1 VKKGLPLEIMVSK
14 NSVTLLRKAIEEDKQ
29 LVEIC
34 LQENVPVICV
44 NKDTKK
50 DRPMPFSAMYGN
62 NTTFWM
68 KNDNWDYFLANDD
81 LKKLKDK
88 IPKETPK
95 DFKIVQNDSGAP
107 AAETNEANEAEKAE
121 KGYGDN
127 YVSITAMTDVERIN
141 HLQEDKNRLDNLL
154 IQKPRQEDQITEALV
169 ETARDAMLHN
179 HVTLANAMNLSS
191 EEAKKQTQGLVDST
205 RELVKSSSQL
215 ISSNIFSDELMNTL
229 VSKSNGT
236 IIQHMT
242 RVYLNGL
249 AFLTYYN
256 KMVSGSS
263 MINKLRIS
271 FDKRY
276 REFYH
281 SLLPHIHA
289 DDFTLERV
297 FLGGMRV
304 IPENDFYNW
313 ATGFLIH
320 DIGKAA
326 AVEYHEGEA
335 AYNRDIVMEHVKI
348 GYTSVKNKT
357 NYPLEAAL
365 ITGYHHEYYG
375 DPAGYGFYRTYLE
388 DYKKANPQAR
398 IGFCIALDME
408 PVNRFEALGYFPAKV
423 LEIIDV
429 YDSVTDPNRKY
440 RKAMTPQEA
449 LTMMEEE
456 FINKHHKIDII
467 LFDIFAKFVQETQI
481 NKP

>member
-1 VKKGLPLEIMVSK
+1 MVSK
-14 NSVTLLRKAIEEDKQ
+14 DSVTLLRKAIEENKQ
-29 LVEIC
+29 IVEIC
-34 LQENVPVICV
+34 LQENVSIICI

-50 DRPMPFSAMYGN
+50 ERPMPFSAMYGN
-62 NTTFWM
+62 NSSFWM
-68 KNDNWDYFLANDD
+68 KNDSWDYFIANDD
-81 LKKLKDK
+81 LKKIKEK
-88 IPKETPK
+88 IPKEIQN
-95 DFKIVQNDSGAP
+95 DYKIVKDDSDNS
-107 AAETNEANEAEKAE
+107 AEETDEDDW
-121 KGYGDN
+121 GYGNN
-127 YVSITAMTDVERIN
+127 YASIAAMTDVERIN
-141 HLQEDKNRLDNLL
+141 QIKEDKTRLDNLL
-154 IQKPRQEDQITEALV
+154 VLKPRKEELITEALV

-215 ISSNIFSDELMNTL
+215 ITANIFNDDLMNTL

-249 AFLTYYN
+249 SFLTYYN
-256 KMVSGSS
+256 KLVSGSS

-276 REFYH
+276 REYYH
-281 SLLPHIHA
+281 SLLPYVHP

-335 AYNRDIVMEHVKI
+335 AYNRDIVMEHVKV

-375 DPAGYGFYRTYLE
+375 DPAGYGFFRSFLE
-388 DYKKANPQAR
+388 EHRKANPQAR
-398 IGFCIALDME
+398 IGFCIALDVHS
-408 PVNRFEALGYFPAKV
+408 VNRFEALGYFPSKV

-440 RKAMTPQEA
+440 RKALTPQEA

-456 FINKHHKIDII
+456 FINKHPKIDII
-467 LFDIFAKFVQETQI
+467 LFDIFTKFVQETVI
-481 NKP
+481 GKS

>member
-1 VKKGLPLEIMVSK
+1 MVIRDT
-14 NSVTLLRKAIEEDKQ
+14 VTLLRKAIEEDKKV
-29 LVEIC
+29 LDIC
-34 LQENVPVICV
+34 LKDNIPVICI
-44 NKDTKK
+44 NKDTQK
-50 DRPMPFSAMYGN
+50 DRHMPFSAMQGN
-62 NTTFWM
+62 TPNFWM
-68 KNDNWDYFLANDD
+68 KSGSWEYFLANDD
-81 LKKLKDK
+81 LKKIKEKIAKESPIEIPTVINTPDAPGSEPSEADK
-88 IPKETPK
+88 
-95 DFKIVQNDSGAP
+95 V
-107 AAETNEANEAEKAE
+107 E
-121 KGYGDN
+121 KGYGDS
-127 YVSITAMTDVERIN
+127 YVSIAAMTDVERIQ
-141 HLQEDKNRLDNLL
+141 HLKEDKNRLDNLL
-154 IQKPRQEDQITEALV
+154 IMKPRKEELVTEALV
-169 ETARDAMLHN
+169 ETARDAMLNN
-179 HVTLANAMNLSS
+179 HVILANAVNLSS

-205 RELVKSSSQL
+205 RDLVKASSQL
-215 ISSNIFSDELMNTL
+215 ISTNIFNDELMNTL

-236 IIQHMT
+236 ILQHMT

-276 REFYH
+276 REYYH
-281 SLLPHIHA
+281 SLLPYVHP

-297 FLGGMRV
+297 FLGGMR
-304 IPENDFYNW
+304 IIQENDFYNW

-335 AYNRDIVMEHVKI
+335 AYNRDIVMEHVKV
-348 GYTSVKNKT
+348 GFTSVKNKT
-357 NYPLEAAL
+357 NYPQEAAL

-388 DYKKANPQAR
+388 EHKKANPSSPR
-398 IGFCIALDME
+398 IAYCIALDLNSM
-408 PVNRFEALGYFPAKV
+408 NRFEALGYFPAKV

-456 FINKHHKIDII
+456 FINKHQKIDII
-467 LFDIFAKFVQETQI
+467 LFDIFKKFVQETLV
-481 NKP
+481 K

>member
-1 VKKGLPLEIMVSK
+1 MVSK
-14 NSVTLLRKAIEEDKQ
+14 DSVTLLRKAIEEDKKV
-29 LVEIC
+29 LDIC
-34 LQENVPVICV
+34 LQENVSIICI

-50 DRPMPFSAMYGN
+50 DRPMPFKAMQGN
-62 NTTFWM
+62 TPNFWM
-68 KNDNWDYFLANDD
+68 KNDNWEYFLANDD
-81 LKKLKDK
+81 LKKIKEKIQKALEIPTVKNDPGNQTPQAEEPSEADK
-88 IPKETPK
+88 
-95 DFKIVQNDSGAP
+95 V
-107 AAETNEANEAEKAE
+107 E

-127 YVSITAMTDVERIN
+127 YVSIAAMTDVERIN
-141 HLQEDKNRLDNLL
+141 QIQEDKARLDTLL
-154 IQKPRQEDQITEALV
+154 VQKPRKEELITEALV

-215 ISSNIFSDELMNTL
+215 ITSNIFNDDLMNTL

-276 REFYH
+276 REYYH

-297 FLGGMRV
+297 FFGGMRI

-335 AYNRDIVMEHVKI
+335 AYNRDIVMEHVKV
-348 GYTSVKNKT
+348 GFTSVKNKT
-357 NYPLEAAL
+357 NYPLESAL

-375 DPAGYGFYRTYLE
+375 DPAGYGFFRTYLE
-388 DYKKANPQAR
+388 EHKKANPSAR
-398 IGFCIALDME
+398 IGFCIALDMNS
-408 PVNRFEALGYFPAKV
+408 VNRFESLGYFPAKV

-456 FINKHHKIDII
+456 FIVKHHKIDII
-467 LFDIFAKFVQETQI
+467 LFDIFSKFVQETMI
-481 NKP
+481 GK

>member
-1 VKKGLPLEIMVSK
+1 MVAKG
-14 NSVTLLRKAIEEDKQ
+14 SVTLLKKAIEEDRQ
-29 LVEIC
+29 IVDIC
-34 LQENVPVICV
+34 LQENIQVICI

-50 DRPMPFSAMYGN
+50 DRHMPFSAMYGN
-62 NTTFWM
+62 NSAFWM
-68 KNDNWDYFLANDD
+68 KNDSWEYFLVNDD
-81 LKKLKDK
+81 LKKIKEK
-88 IPKETPK
+88 IPKEGTIP
-95 DFKIVQNDSGAP
+95 VVN
-107 AAETNEANEAEKAE
+107 AESESEELVSEADKAE

-127 YVSITAMTDVERIN
+127 YVSIAAMTDVQRIQ
-141 HLQEDKNRLDNLL
+141 HLQEDKNRLDTLL
-154 IQKPRQEDQITEALV
+154 VQKPRKEELITEALV
-169 ETARDAMLHN
+169 ETTRDAMLHN
-179 HVTLANAMNLSS
+179 HATLANAMNLSS

-215 ISSNIFSDELMNTL
+215 ISADIFNDELMNTL

-236 IIQHMT
+236 ILQHMT

-256 KMVSGSS
+256 KLVSGSS

-276 REFYH
+276 REYYH

-297 FLGGMRV
+297 FRGGMRIV
-304 IPENDFYNW
+304 PENDFYNW

-335 AYNRDIVMEHVKI
+335 AYNREIVMEHVKI
-348 GYTSVKNKT
+348 GFTSIKNKT
-357 NYPLEAAL
+357 NYPLEAAF

-375 DPAGYGFYRTYLE
+375 DPAGYGYYRTYLE
-388 DYKKANPQAR
+388 EYKKANPQAR
-398 IGFCIALDME
+398 IGFCIALDINSI
-408 PVNRFEALGYFPAKV
+408 NRFEALGYFPAKV

-467 LFDIFAKFVQETQI
+467 LFDIFTKFVQETI
-481 NKP
+481 VGK

>member
-1 VKKGLPLEIMVSK
+1 MVSK
-14 NSVTLLRKAIEEDKQ
+14 DSVTLLRKAIEENKQ
-29 LVEIC
+29 IVEIC
-34 LQENVPVICV
+34 LQENVSIICI

-50 DRPMPFSAMYGN
+50 ERPMPFSAMYGN
-62 NTTFWM
+62 NSSFWM
-68 KNDNWDYFLANDD
+68 KNDSWDYFIANDD
-81 LKKLKDK
+81 LKKIKEK
-88 IPKETPK
+88 IPKEIQK
-95 DFKIVQNDSGAP
+95 DYKIVKDDPDNP
-107 AAETNEANEAEKAE
+107 AAETNEEDDW
-121 KGYGDN
+121 GYGNN
-127 YVSITAMTDVERIN
+127 YASIAAMTDIERIN
-141 HLQEDKNRLDNLL
+141 QIKEDKTRLDNLL
-154 IQKPRQEDQITEALV
+154 VLKPRKEELVTEALV

-215 ISSNIFSDELMNTL
+215 ISSNIFNDELMNTL

-276 REFYH
+276 REYYH
-281 SLLPHIHA
+281 SLLPYIHP

-297 FLGGMRV
+297 FLGGMRI

-348 GYTSVKNKT
+348 GFSSVKNKT
-357 NYPLEAAL
+357 NYPNEAAL

-375 DPAGYGFYRTYLE
+375 DPAGYGFFRSYLDE
-388 DYKKANPQAR
+388 YKKANPSTR
-398 IGFCIALDME
+398 IGFCIALDMNS
-408 PVNRFEALGYFPAKV
+408 VNRFEALGYFPAKI

-467 LFDIFAKFVQETQI
+467 LFDIFAKFVQETLV

>member
-1 VKKGLPLEIMVSK
+1 LPKSEKGSNIGRMVSK
-14 NSVTLLRKAIEEDKQ
+14 GSVTLLRKAIEEDKK
-29 LVEIC
+29 VIDIC
-34 LQENVPVICV
+34 LQDNFSVVCI
-44 NKDTKK
+44 NMDTQK
-50 DRPMPFSAMYGN
+50 DRHMPFSAMYGN
-62 NTTFWM
+62 NTSFWT
-68 KNDNWDYFLANDD
+68 KNDSWEYFLTNDD
-81 LKKLKDK
+81 LKKIKEKIAKDSQIE
-88 IPKETPK
+88 IPAVKNNPDNPSQEP
-95 DFKIVQNDSGAP
+95 S
-107 AAETNEANEAEKAE
+107 EADKVE
-121 KGYGDN
+121 KGYGDS
-127 YVSITAMTDVERIN
+127 YVSIAAMTDVERIQ

-154 IQKPRQEDQITEALV
+154 VLKPRKEELITEALV

-215 ISSNIFSDELMNTL
+215 ISANIFNDDLMNTL

-249 AFLTYYN
+249 SFLTYSN

-276 REFYH
+276 REYYH
-281 SLLPHIHA
+281 SLLPYIHP

-297 FLGGMRV
+297 FLGGMRI

-335 AYNRDIVMEHVKI
+335 AYNRDIVMEHVKV
-348 GYTSVKNKT
+348 GFTSVKNKT
-357 NYPLEAAL
+357 NYPNEAAL

-375 DPAGYGFYRTYLE
+375 DPAGYGFFRTYLDE
-388 DYKKANPQAR
+388 HKKANPSAR
-398 IGFCIALDME
+398 VGFCIALDMDS
-408 PVNRFEALGYFPAKV
+408 VNRFEALGYFPAKI

-467 LFDIFAKFVQETQI
+467 LFDIFTKFVQETLV
-481 NKP
+481 NK

>member
-1 VKKGLPLEIMVSK
+1 MVIK
-14 NSVTLLRKAIEEDKQ
+14 DSVTLLRKAIEEDKK
-29 LVEIC
+29 VVDIC
-34 LQENVPVICV
+34 LQDNISVICISR
-44 NKDTKK
+44 DTKK
-50 DRPMPFSAMYGN
+50 EMHMPFSAMNGN
-62 NTTFWM
+62 TPNFWLR
-68 KNDNWDYFLANDD
+68 NDSWEYFIANDD
-81 LKKLKDK
+81 LKKIKEKIAKNAQLEIPTVINNPDNPDPEPSEADK
-88 IPKETPK
+88 A
-95 DFKIVQNDSGAP
+95 DR
-107 AAETNEANEAEKAE
+107 
-121 KGYGDN
+121 GYGDN
-127 YVSITAMTDVERIN
+127 YVSIAAMTDLERIN
-141 HLQEDKNRLDNLL
+141 QIKEDKNRLDTLL
-154 IQKPRQEDQITEALV
+154 VQKPRKEELITEALV

-205 RELVKSSSQL
+205 LELVKSSSQL
-215 ISSNIFSDELMNTL
+215 ISSNIFNDDLMNTL
-229 VSKSNGT
+229 VSQSNGT
-236 IIQHMT
+236 SIQHMT

-276 REFYH
+276 REYYH
-281 SLLPHIHA
+281 SLLPYVHP

-297 FLGGMRV
+297 FFGGMRI

-335 AYNRDIVMEHVKI
+335 AYNRDIVMEHVKV
-348 GYTSVKNKT
+348 GYTSVMNKT
-357 NYPLEAAL
+357 NYPHEAAL

-375 DPAGYGFYRTYLE
+375 DPAGYGYFRTYLE
-388 DYKKANPQAR
+388 EYKKANPTAR
-398 IGFCIALDME
+398 VGFCIALDMNS
-408 PVNRFEALGYFPAKV
+408 VNRFEALGYFPAKI
-423 LEIIDV
+423 LEILDV

-449 LTMMEEE
+449 LAMMEEE

-467 LFDIFAKFVQETQI
+467 LFDIFTKFVQETVI
-481 NKP
+481 GKS

>member
-1 VKKGLPLEIMVSK
+1 LPKFEKGDNIGRMVSRD
-14 NSVTLLRKAIEEDKQ
+14 SVTLLQKAIEENKKVLD
-29 LVEIC
+29 IC
-34 LQENVPVICV
+34 LQDNIPVICI
-44 NKDTKK
+44 NKETQK
-50 DRPMPFSAMYGN
+50 DKHMPFSAMQGN
-62 NTTFWM
+62 TPNFWT
-68 KNDNWDYFLANDD
+68 KGGSWEYFLANDD
-81 LKKLKDK
+81 LKKIKEK
-88 IPKETPK
+88 IAKE
-95 DFKIVQNDSGAP
+95 VQLEIPDVKYIQDSP
-107 AAETNEANEAEKAE
+107 NQEPTEAEKVE
-121 KGYGDN
+121 KGYGDS
-127 YVSITAMTDVERIN
+127 YVSIAAMTDIERVQ
-141 HLQEDKNRLDNLL
+141 HLKEDKNKLDNLL
-154 IQKPRQEDQITEALV
+154 VMKPRKEELITEALV

-179 HVTLANAMNLSS
+179 HVSLAAALNLSG

-205 RELVKSSSQL
+205 RDLVKSSAQL
-215 ISSNIFSDELMNTL
+215 ISTNIFNDDLMNTL

-236 IIQHMT
+236 ILQHMT

-276 REFYH
+276 REYYH
-281 SLLPHIHA
+281 SLLPYVHP

-297 FLGGMRV
+297 FLGGMRI

-335 AYNRDIVMEHVKI
+335 AYNRDIVMEHVKV
-348 GYTSVKNKT
+348 GFTSVKNKT
-357 NYPLEAAL
+357 NYPQEAAL
-365 ITGYHHEYYG
+365 ITGYHHEYNG
-375 DPAGYGFYRTYLE
+375 DPAGYGYFRSYLE
-388 DYKKANPQAR
+388 EHKKANPTAR
-398 IGFCIALDME
+398 VGFCIALDLNS
-408 PVNRFEALGYFPAKV
+408 VNRFEALGYFPAKV

-456 FINKHHKIDII
+456 FINKHQKIDII
-467 LFDIFAKFVQETQI
+467 LFDIFTKFVQETLVK
-481 NKP
+481 KP

>member
-1 VKKGLPLEIMVSK
+1 MVSK
-14 NSVTLLRKAIEEDKQ
+14 DSVTLLRKTIEENKQ
-29 LVEIC
+29 IVEIC
-34 LQENVPVICV
+34 LQENVSIICI

-50 DRPMPFSAMYGN
+50 ERPMPFSAMYGN
-62 NTTFWM
+62 NSSFWM
-68 KNDNWDYFLANDD
+68 KNDNWDYFIANDD
-81 LKKLKDK
+81 LKKIKEK
-88 IPKETPK
+88 IPKEIQK
-95 DFKIVQNDSGAP
+95 DYKIVKDDSDNS
-107 AAETNEANEAEKAE
+107 AAETNEDDW
-121 KGYGDN
+121 GYGDS
-127 YVSITAMTDVERIN
+127 YASIAAMTDIERIN
-141 HLQEDKNRLDNLL
+141 QIKEDKTRLDNLL
-154 IQKPRQEDQITEALV
+154 VLKPRKEELVTEALV

-215 ISSNIFSDELMNTL
+215 ISANIFNDDLMNTL

-249 AFLTYYN
+249 SFLTYYN

-276 REFYH
+276 REYYH
-281 SLLPHIHA
+281 SLLPYVHP

-297 FLGGMRV
+297 FLGGMRI

-335 AYNRDIVMEHVKI
+335 AYNRDIVMEHVKV

-375 DPAGYGFYRTYLE
+375 DPAGYGFFRTFLE
-388 DYKKANPQAR
+388 EHRKANPQAR
-398 IGFCIALDME
+398 IGFCIALDVHS
-408 PVNRFEALGYFPAKV
+408 VNRFEALGYFPAKV

-440 RKAMTPQEA
+440 RKALTPLEA
-449 LTMMEEE
+449 LIMMEEE

-467 LFDIFAKFVQETQI
+467 LFDIFTKFVQETLVG
-481 NKP
+481 KP

>member
-1 VKKGLPLEIMVSK
+1 MVSK
-14 NSVTLLRKAIEEDKQ
+14 DSVTLLRKAIEENKQ
-29 LVEIC
+29 IVDIC
-34 LQENVPVICV
+34 LQENVAVICL
-44 NKDTKK
+44 NRDNKK
-50 DRPMPFSAMYGN
+50 DKHMPFSAMYGN
-62 NTTFWM
+62 NTNFWM
-68 KNDNWDYFLANDD
+68 KNDNWEYFITNDD
-81 LKKLKDK
+81 LKKIIEK
-88 IPKETPK
+88 IPKGPQIK
-95 DFKIVQNDSGAP
+95 APLVNSGPDGSQAP
-107 AAETNEANEAEKAE
+107 QADEPSEADKVE
-121 KGYGDN
+121 KGYGDT
-127 YVSITAMTDVERIN
+127 YVSIAAMTDNQRIQ
-141 HLQEDKNRLDNLL
+141 HLQEDKNRLDSLL
-154 IQKPRQEDQITEALV
+154 VMKPRKQELVTEALV

-179 HVTLANAMNLSS
+179 HVTLANAMSLSS

-215 ISSNIFSDELMNTL
+215 ISANIFNDDLMNTL

-236 IIQHMT
+236 ILQHMT

-249 AFLTYYN
+249 AFLNYYN
-256 KMVSGSS
+256 KLVSGSS

-276 REFYH
+276 REYYH
-281 SLLPHIHA
+281 SLLPHIHP

-297 FLGGMRV
+297 FLGGMRI
-304 IPENDFYNW
+304 IPENDFFNW

-348 GYTSVKNKT
+348 GFTSVKNKT

-375 DPAGYGFYRTYLE
+375 DPAGYGYFRTYLE
-388 DYKKANPQAR
+388 DHKKTNPQTR
-398 IGFCIALDME
+398 IGFCVALDIDS
-408 PVNRFEALGYFPAKV
+408 VNRFEALGYFPAKV

-449 LTMMEEE
+449 LAMMEEE

-467 LFDIFAKFVQETQI
+467 LFDIFTKFVQETLVG
-481 NKP
+481 NP